1 MSGNAPRAV
10 NQAVQ
15 KRVKNGGPPET
26 LWTSRHHRVR
36 PEVGE
41 DWGAA
46 SMRAAEEQSPPK
58 KTGESGAVKTA
69 GVPQGGTKSEPATQV
84 TGKGRLGGKKG
95 GRRKRRSRTPKTGSE
110 KKALGYRKRETWA
123 SKEPVRRV
131 VAEREKGTEK
141 RISGRQNSRS
151 EKDVA
156 ERERGTR
163 KPDTWAAK

>member
-46 SMRAAEEQSPPK
+46 SMRAAEEQSPQK
-58 KTGESGAVKTA
+58 SRRKRSGKNRRRTA
-69 GVPQGGTKSEPATQV
+69 RRHKERAGHPSNRE
-84 TGKGRLGGKKG
+84 GKVEREKKG

-131 VAEREKGTEK
+131 VAEREKGT
-141 RISGRQNSRS
+141 G
-151 EKDVA
+151 
-156 ERERGTR
+156 
-163 KPDTWAAK
+163 

>member
-58 KTGESGAVKTA
+58 KKKKKKR
-69 GVPQGGTKSEPATQV
+69 GVATQKV
-84 TGKGRLGGKKG
+84 L
-95 GRRKRRSRTPKTGSE
+95 RKQDGLP
-110 KKALGYRKRETWA
+110 AY
-123 SKEPVRRV
+123 KENFDSP
-131 VAEREKGTEK
+131 
-141 RISGRQNSRS
+141 
-151 EKDVA
+151 
-156 ERERGTR
+156 
-163 KPDTWAAK
+163 